1 MSHKI
6 QFSPQQLAFFDWCK
20 NGTGS
25 CVLEAVA
32 GAGKSTALINAIKL
46 FQGQVALL
54 AYNKK
59 IADEL
64 KEKLLEAG
72 IDWKKGQAGTVHSFG
87 FSAFRKAFGNVTVE
101 SKKVYHIL
109 DKEYDE
115 LHPLSIW
122 KQTIAHLVSL
132 AKQCAVG
139 IEHTIENTS
148 LWHDIAE
155 HHDVFNGPDENE
167 PQPPKEEI
175 IEAAKATLKI
185 NNRIV
190 NVIDFDDMVYLP
202 LVHRVRFWQ
211 FDVVMVDEAQD
222 TNAARRALV
231 RALVKK
237 GGRVVAVG
245 DRHQAIY
252 GFTGADN
259 DSLDLIGKDFN
270 CSYMPLTVTFR
281 CPKSVVN
288 FSKQWV
294 SHIEAAATAPEGSV
308 SSIMLE
314 ELFTREDLTGASAV
328 LCRNTKPLVELA
340 FSLIRRKIACRVEGR
355 DIGNGLVKMIT
366 RWKNIKKLG
375 ALKDKLDDYF
385 DKQKTRLLAQ
395 KKEVKLQQLEDQIE
409 TIKVIIDQC
418 LAEGKSNVADAVV
431 HIESMFDDDV
441 LGVLVLST
449 IHKSKGREWKNVFW
463 LDRQRTCPS
472 KWARQAWQQEQEVNL
487 MYVAATRAKMNL
499 IDVVVA

>member
-139 IEHTIENTS
+139 IEHTIEDTS
-148 LWHDIAE
+148 LWHNIAE

-167 PQPPKEEI
+167 PRPPKEEI

-281 CPKSVVN
+281 CPKSVVD

-328 LCRNTKPLVELA
+328 LCRNTKPLVQLA

-355 DIGNGLVKMIT
+355 DIGNGLIKMIT
-366 RWKNIKKLG
+366 
-375 ALKDKLDDYF
+375 
-385 DKQKTRLLAQ
+385 KQKTRLLAQ
-395 KKEVKLQQLEDQIE
+395 KKEIKLQQLEDQIE

-418 LAEGKSNVADAVV
+418 LSEGKANVSDAVD
-431 HIESMFDDDV
+431 HIERMFDDEV
-441 LGVLVLST
+441 RGVLVLST
-449 IHKSKGREWKNVFW
+449 IHKSKGREWKNAFW
-463 LDRQRTCPS
+463 LDRAGTCPS
-472 KWARQAWQQEQEVNL
+472 KWARQAWQAAQERNL
-487 MYVAATRAKMNL
+487 MYVAATRAKQNL
-499 IDVVVA
+499 IEVLV